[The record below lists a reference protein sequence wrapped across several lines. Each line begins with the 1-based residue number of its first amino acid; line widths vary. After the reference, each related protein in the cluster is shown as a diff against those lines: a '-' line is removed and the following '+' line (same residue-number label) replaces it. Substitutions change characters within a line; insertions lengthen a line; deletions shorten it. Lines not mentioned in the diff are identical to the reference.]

1 MIKGKQ
7 QHADETII
15 RKDFDN
21 INEIVM
27 NKGMKS
33 TEMTSNK
40 KTNNIS
46 LIKQDST
53 SQVKQQISYE
63 LIHDNNYH
71 TNLRKERYVQIE
83 QSQQI
88 KIPEPKDK
96 EVENQ
101 TKKSES
107 EENITYTTENTKI
120 NNLEDSTGKDGKK
133 NIRVAHV
140 EERIEDVVA
149 VEMRNIQP
157 RLNHKRMMK

>member
-120 NNLEDSTGKDGKK
+120 NNLEDSTGKDGEKK
-133 NIRVAHV
+133 H
-140 EERIEDVVA
+140 
-149 VEMRNIQP
+149 QGSTC
-157 RLNHKRMMK
+157 